1 MAKNLL
7 KTKAKDPT
15 DAVFGVNQE
24 GECVHKSLAE
34 MVHTLIAGTTGCHAA
49 GELILMADG
58 TSKPVELINGGD
70 RVMGGDGTPRTVLTP
85 RWGEDAMYRVTTK
98 DGCSFTANGEHVL
111 ALYTLK

>member
-34 MVHTLIAGTTGCHAA
+34 MVHTLIAGTTGSGKSVFLQQPSHFGNVARN
-49 GELILMADG
+49 
-58 TSKPVELINGGD
+58 T
-70 RVMGGDGTPRTVLTP
+70 RRTQNLC
-85 RWGEDAMYRVTTK
+85 D
-98 DGCSFTANGEHVL
+98 
-111 ALYTLK
+111 